1 MKRLIALIAMAAAS
15 ACASTPPP
23 SGAISDTSF
32 VKADGSHTIQLS
44 AWLPAPPSEVYRAIS
59 TPEGWKTWAVPVAF
73 GESSVGGL
81 LETSYD
87 PNAKP
92 GDPGNIVQEFL
103 ALTPNRLASF
113 RTIKTPAGFPNAD
126 LYMKTVSTMQLA
138 PEASGACLTFTHEGF
153 GKDPGFD
160 QLYDFFLKG
169 DAQTIEQLRKRF
181 ESGPIDFSKQ

>member
-1 MKRLIALIAMAAAS
+1 MKRLIALIAMTAAS
-15 ACASTPPP
+15 ACASSPPP

-32 VKADGSHTIQLS
+32 VTADGSRTIQLS
-44 AWLPAPPSEVYRAIS
+44 AWLPAPPSEVYRTIS

-73 GESSVGGL
+73 GESRVGGL

-103 ALTPNRLASF
+103 ALTPDRLASF

-126 LYMKTVSTMQLA
+126 LYMKTVSTMQLT
-138 PEASGACLTFTHEGF
+138 PEASGTRLTFTHEGF
-153 GKDPGFD
+153 AKDPGFD
-160 QLYDFFLKG
+160 QLYGFFHDG
-169 DAQTIEQLRKRF
+169 DKQTLEKLQKVF
-181 ESGPIDFSKQ
+181 AS